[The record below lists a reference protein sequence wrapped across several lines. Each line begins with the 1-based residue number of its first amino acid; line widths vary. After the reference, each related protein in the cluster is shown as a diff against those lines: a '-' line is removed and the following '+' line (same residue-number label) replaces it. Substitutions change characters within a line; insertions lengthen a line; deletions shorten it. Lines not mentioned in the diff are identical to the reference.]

1 MMNSIDNKLFFS
13 NLPLLLAQFR
23 DTFQLFID
31 TSSTRRDSED
41 NKDEAE
47 EDFFENQSA
56 QAVKEEP
63 SPEQSDTEFP
73 SLVRSSNGSSAT
85 ATLATVNK
93 SAPASTGVCI
103 RTALSMMHQ

>member
-31 TSSTRRDSED
+31 ASSTRRDSED

-85 ATLATVNK
+85 TTPATVNK

-103 RTALSMMHQ
+103 RTALSMMHP